1 MCGLMRDPARL
12 SGSVGVGLRPDIMLI
27 GLACVIGLTALIAIA
42 WALRARKL
50 NENRTI
56 RDYLQRIASREDADE
71 AFPHSGA
78 TSQAVSANHG
88 RARPPIQYFIVLVMV
103 NLMWA
108 FQFSGIPRCQPC
120 DETITRFWHL
130 STSGKN
136 PRT

>member
-1 MCGLMRDPARL
+1 MALMVVAQA
-12 SGSVGVGLRPDIMLI
+12 V
-27 GLACVIGLTALIAIA
+27 
-42 WALRARKL
+42 W
-50 NENRTI
+50 TI
-56 RDYLQRIASREDADE
+56 HAVLKDREFASCRVEMMQA
-71 AFPHSGA
+71 GA

-88 RARPPIQYFIVLVMV
+88 RARPPIQYFFVLVMV

-120 DETITRFWHL
+120 DETITRFWHV